1 MLEVDVEAIAEMTRP
16 QLQAKWQSL
25 FGQSAPPKIS
35 RKLMIQV
42 MMSQEQWNASG
53 LSKPR
58 LMRRIERC
66 LNGDKASSGVGI
78 APGTRLIREWHG
90 TKHIVDVTP
99 DGFRW
104 QDRTWNSLSAIA
116 REITGARWSGPRFFG
131 VKGQV

>member
-1 MLEVDVEAIAEMTRP
+1 MQEVDVELIAALSRP
-16 QLQAKWQSL
+16 ELQAKWRSL
-25 FGQSAPPKIS
+25 FGQAAPAKIS

-42 MMSQEQWNASG
+42 ICSQEQWTVSG
-53 LSKPR
+53 LSKPY
-58 LMRRIERC
+58 LMRRIASC
-66 LNGDKASSGVGI
+66 IGGDKASNAIGI

-104 QDRTWNSLSAIA
+104 QDRTWTSLSAIA

-131 VKGQV
+131 VKGQM